1 MRQPSEGAGNVLVL
15 VWLVIKN
22 TSNYTVKIRA
32 FYYANFN
39 EKIMHCTDQV
49 GSIGFWIQIL
59 IPDPV

>member
-39 EKIMHCTDQV
+39 EKIMHTDQV
-49 GSIGFWIQIL
+49 GSFGLRIQIL